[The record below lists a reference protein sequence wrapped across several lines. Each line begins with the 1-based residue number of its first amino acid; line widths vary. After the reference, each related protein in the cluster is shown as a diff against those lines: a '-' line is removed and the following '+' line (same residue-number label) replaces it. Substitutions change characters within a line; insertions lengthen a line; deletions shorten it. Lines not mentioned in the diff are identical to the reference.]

1 LLSSINLILGNFF
14 ISDSIKIETFINKEK
29 INRNMKKIEQ
39 VYREI
44 LYQAIEKKNK
54 TLTQKAIAL
63 ALKIS
68 LSTVNHA
75 LEPLRKMG
83 AIKVNPRNFTI
94 INIKKILYFWA
105 SKRSLEKDIV
115 YTIRVEKSPRQIEQS
130 VPQNTIFTA
139 YSGYK
144 FKFKKAPADYSEVY
158 VYSDDFFGIKRR
170 FPAKKGTPNL
180 FILKKDPNM
189 NRYKT
194 ITIANLFVDIWNLKE
209 WYAKDFLK
217 ELEGELSGILE

>member
-1 LLSSINLILGNFF
+1 
-14 ISDSIKIETFINKEK
+14 
-29 INRNMKKIEQ
+29 MKKIEQ

-54 TLTQKAIAL
+54 TLTQKELAL

-83 AIKVNPRNFTI
+83 AIKVKQRNFTVT
-94 INIKKILYFWA
+94 NIKKILYLWA
-105 SKRSLEKDIV
+105 SKRNLEKDIV
-115 YTIRVEKSPRQIEQS
+115 YKTRVEKSPRQIEQMMPS
-130 VPQNTIFTA
+130 GVVYTA

-144 FKFKKAPADYSEVY
+144 FKFKKTPADYSEIY
-158 VYSDDFFGIKRR
+158 VYADDLDDIKKR
-170 FPAKKGTPNL
+170 FSIKKGTPNL
-180 FILKKDPNM
+180 FILKKDSNM

-194 ITIANLFVDIWNLKE
+194 ITAANLFVDLWNLGE
-209 WYAKDFLK
+209 WYARDFLK